1 MKKILVIEDNHDVRE
16 NLEEI
21 LELSGYQVSGA
32 KDGKDGVEMAKLI
45 QPDLI
50 LCDIMLPIL
59 DGFGILKILSGD
71 PALSKVPFIFLTA
84 KSELT
89 DMRKGM
95 NLGADDYITKPF
107 QKDELL
113 SVIEMR
119 LQKVERG
126 PSLPPSEGRLKNLQ
140 RSEQELKKVFQ
151 DAEERRLPPNFFLF
165 NANKRPRNV
174 YMITEGLLKECHVSD
189 FGKETIFR
197 LFSVGQYPGLWEA
210 YHGSDYAGECKTLTE
225 VGVKAISIEE
235 FEEIISKD
243 SIPGLAIRELFHRQ
257 KLLLEKKLVALA
269 IHSVRKRVG
278 IMLEELIDHGLGSAE
293 NPIELSRADLGALCG
308 TAKETVT
315 RTLSD
320 FKEEGLIEIHSGR
333 VIVVN
338 ESSLR
343 ELPD

>member
-21 LELSGYQVSGA
+21 LELSGYEVSGA

-45 QPDLI
+45 RPDLI
-50 LCDIMLPIL
+50 LCDIMLPVL
-59 DGFGILKILSGD
+59 DGFGILKILSRD
-71 PALSKVPFIFLTA
+71 PELSKVPFIFLTA

-89 DMRKGM
+89 DIRKGM

-113 SVIEMR
+113 SVVEMR
-119 LQKVERG
+119 LQKVERS
-126 PSLPPSEGRLKNLQ
+126 PVLPPSESRLKNLQ

-151 DAEERRLPPNFFLF
+151 KAEERRLPPNFYLYS
-165 NANKRPRNV
+165 ANERPRSV
-174 YMITEGLLKECHVSD
+174 YLLHEGLIKESQVSD

-197 LFSVGQYPGLWEA
+197 LYSTGQYPGLWEA
-210 YHGSDYAGECKTLTE
+210 YHGCNYSSESRTLTD
-225 VGVKAISIEE
+225 VVVKVLSLNE
-235 FEEIISKD
+235 FEERMTKD
-243 SIPGLAIRELFHRQ
+243 ATPGLAIREIIHRQ
-257 KLLLEKKLVALA
+257 NLLLEKKLVALA

-278 IMLEELIDHGLGSAE
+278 IMLEEIMDHGLGTE
-293 NPIELSRADLGALCG
+293 DHPLELSRADLGALCG

-320 FKEEGLIEIHSGR
+320 LKDEGLIEIHSGK
-333 VIVVN
+333 VIIVN
-338 ESSLR
+338 ERGLR